1 MRMGKRVLVEL
12 EDMKVNAYMIGLTW
26 IEPQLKIEFE
36 GKEIDLTISIGY
48 LELEEG
54 SFIIAKEMFTEE
66 QLLLVE
72 YVIENLMDEDK
83 ERSIGYGLVIYEL
96 QDEYKERLEKLDDE
110 EFQKWLETIDD
121 SLFNRKRGN

>member
-12 EDMKVNAYMIGLTW
+12 EEIKVTVYMLGLTW
-26 IEPQLKIEFE
+26 VEPQLKIEYE
-36 GKEIDLTISIGY
+36 GKEIDLTLGSGE
-48 LELEEG
+48 LELEVG

-83 ERSIGYGLVIYEL
+83 ERSIGYGMVIYEL
-96 QDEYKERLEKLDDE
+96 QDEYKERLERIDDE
-110 EFQKWLETIDD
+110 EFQK
-121 SLFNRKRGN
+121 

>member
-12 EDMKVNAYMIGLTW
+12 EGIKVTVYMLGLTW
-26 IEPQLKIEFE
+26 VEPQLKIEYE
-36 GKEIDLTISIGY
+36 GKEIELTLGSGE
-48 LELEEG
+48 LELDLG

-83 ERSIGYGLVIYEL
+83 ERSIGYGMVIHEL
-96 QDEYKERLEKLDDE
+96 QDEYKEKLEKLHDE
-110 EFQKWLETIDD
+110 EFQKGLKTLDD
-121 SLFNRKRGN
+121 RR